1 VLQKIWIFTDKENFM
16 KKVLLT
22 IMLALSLSLMSGG
35 CESKWG
41 SAGAGAAGGAVAA
54 GGGYEYVANREM
66 KKIEQDHK
74 DGTIDQKEY
83 EIRKDQ
89 IQRMSILK

>member
-1 VLQKIWIFTDKENFM
+1 M
-16 KKVLLT
+16 KKILLT
-22 IMLALSLSLMSGG
+22 GVFVLSLFLMCAG

-66 KKIEQDHK
+66 KKIEQDYK
-74 DGTIDQKEY
+74 DGKIDQREY

>member
-1 VLQKIWIFTDKENFM
+1 M
-16 KKVLLT
+16 KKSLLT
-22 IMLALSLSLMSGG
+22 AMFVFSLFLMMCG

-41 SAGAGAAGGAVAA
+41 SAGLGAAGGAVAA
-54 GGGYEYVANREM
+54 GGGYEYVIDREM
-66 KKIEQDHK
+66 KKIEQDLK
-74 DGTIDQKEY
+74 DGKIDQREY

>member
-1 VLQKIWIFTDKENFM
+1 MARLKILMVTIF
-16 KKVLLT
+16 V
-22 IMLALSLSLMSGG
+22 LSLLFTAG

-41 SAGAGAAGGAVAA
+41 SAGLGAAGGAVAA
-54 GGGYEYVANREM
+54 GGGYEYVIDREM
-66 KKIEQDHK
+66 KKIEQDQK
-74 DGTIDQKEY
+74 DGKIDQREY

>member
-1 VLQKIWIFTDKENFM
+1 MVFTDKEKSMGRINISM
-16 KKVLLT
+16 VT
-22 IMLALSLSLMSGG
+22 IFVLSLFLMCGG

-66 KKIEQDHK
+66 KKIEQDYK
-74 DGTIDQKEY
+74 DGKIDKKEY